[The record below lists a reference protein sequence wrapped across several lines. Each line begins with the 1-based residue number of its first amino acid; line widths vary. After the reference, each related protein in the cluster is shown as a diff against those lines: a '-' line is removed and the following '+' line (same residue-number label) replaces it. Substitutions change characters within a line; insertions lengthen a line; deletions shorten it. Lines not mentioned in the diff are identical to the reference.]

1 MKIITEITT
10 MDVLGDE
17 YQYESR
23 RKPKVMSFSPG
34 DVMDMLAEDST
45 HEIEFIQGRRFVDE
59 RGNILVI
66 GMTSEVQKTLG
77 VPFDAIENMMASLER
92 YRIEEVYLKSNINRY
107 QSCISKLG
115 RTGFWKRLKFL
126 FTGIIIEEEPRLA
139 QQTGMG

>member
-1 MKIITEITT
+1 MILITKIETI
-10 MDVLGDE
+10 DVPGNE
-17 YQYESR
+17 FQYGFNAKPGIIPCDTGYTPVKESPYKR
-23 RKPKVMSFSPG
+23 
-34 DVMDMLAEDST
+34 
-45 HEIEFIQGRRFVDE
+45 EFIQGRRFVDE

-77 VPFDAIENMMASLER
+77 VPFDAVENMMASIER

-126 FTGIIIEEEPRLA
+126 FTGIIIEEEPKGKDHDNR
-139 QQTGMG
+139 